1 MIKGDILLISKQRK
15 EDQKINIWDNIGK
28 IIYRFRDNYNTE
40 IRQVDKLNE
49 KHNMIYV
56 QFTNGFTLYFEEY
69 ERYYCALGYSK
80 NSIEEFKDKFLFLE
94 TVAEELFGR

>member
-56 QFTNGFTLYFEEY
+56 QFMNGFALYFEEY
-69 ERYYCALGYSK
+69 ERYYYS
-80 NSIEEFKDKFLFLE
+80 FF
-94 TVAEELFGR
+94 